1 MINETKMKVFL
12 CVANTLNFTEAAQQL
27 FMTQQ
32 AVSKHISALEDELGF
47 PILIRRP
54 HSVKLTEAGERGR
67 VFFQDILQR
76 TNDFL
81 ESERELQRRRSKAL
95 RIGYNN
101 WLEFGKAISDA
112 QTIFHS
118 NRPDIS
124 IVPERQAPDIL
135 QLKLQENELDIIL
148 ILKRFIRNNNNLKCL
163 ELAELPLS
171 IITKRNDTAP
181 LPSLSELSLCPLLI
195 NSFRGETE
203 QESMLRA
210 KHEANLIGLHN
221 KKIIVLPN
229 RDSVYTAVE
238 LGNGIAIAC
247 SYSNI
252 SKDVTMIPTAGS
264 DTLVC
269 ACRADNRRKL
279 VKEYFTILQSCY

>member
-47 PILIRRP
+47 PILIRSP
-54 HSVKLTEAGERGR
+54 HSVKLTEAGERCR

-81 ESERELQRRRSKAL
+81 ESERELQLRRSKAL

-101 WLEFGKAISDA
+101 WLEFGKAISNA

-135 QLKLQENELDIIL
+135 QMKLQENELDIIL
-148 ILKRFIRNNNNLKCL
+148 ILKRFIRNNNNLKYL
-163 ELAELPLS
+163 ELTELPLS
-171 IITKRNDTAP
+171 IITKRNDTAAI
-181 LPSLSELSLCPLLI
+181 PSLSELSLCPLLI

-210 KHEANLIGLHN
+210 KHEANLVGLHN

-252 SKDVTMIPTAGS
+252 SKDVTMIPTSAS

-279 VKEYFTILQSCY
+279 VKEYFAILQSCY